1 MIRFDLNIVLQQ
13 NNTEYQMKEVTIFPY
28 YYYYYYY
35 YISTIT
41 ILLDL
46 STILLRSNIHPLYK
60 MLKSLVQAQ
69 NT

>member
-1 MIRFDLNIVLQQ
+1 
-13 NNTEYQMKEVTIFPY
+13 MKEVTIFLNY

-35 YISTIT
+35 LNMSTIT

-46 STILLRSNIHPLYK
+46 STILLRSYIHPMYK